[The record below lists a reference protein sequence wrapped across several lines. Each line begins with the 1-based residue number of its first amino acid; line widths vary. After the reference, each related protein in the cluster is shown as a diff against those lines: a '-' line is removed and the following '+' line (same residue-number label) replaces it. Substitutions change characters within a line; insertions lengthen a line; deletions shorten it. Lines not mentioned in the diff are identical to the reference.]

1 MDLLTADYVVL
12 GFTLGGA
19 VIGLLIGFSG
29 AFAFLCGSIAAAA
42 FGHFFNQYL
51 RTVIDHGGLRGLVL
65 TVSAL
70 LAFGLVRIIVRR
82 FVRGM
87 LAQPGDAV
95 FGMLTASAA
104 GVVLSLGGI
113 WLWNFVVP
121 DHAVASILL
130 RQVLGLIGSHAA

>member
-1 MDLLTADYVVL
+1 MDLLTADYVIL

-51 RTVIDHGGLRGLVL
+51 KTVIGHGVLRALAL
-65 TVSAL
+65 TVAAL
-70 LAFGLVRIIVRR
+70 LAFGLVRIIIRR

-87 LAQPGDAV
+87 LAQPGDSI
-95 FGMLTASAA
+95 FGMLAACAA
-104 GVVLSLGGI
+104 GAVVSLGGI

-121 DHAVASILL
+121 EHAVSSILF
-130 RQVLGLIGSHAA
+130 RQALGLIGSHAA

>member
-51 RTVIDHGGLRGLVL
+51 RTVIDHGGLRGLLL

-121 DHAVASILL
+121 DHAVSSILL